1 MLHAICFKCICVG
14 HGRMETAAYATR
26 VPSHD
31 AAVEVSH
38 LHPSDLV
45 RGLRNAK
52 CSVVVAFAFVCS
64 HLLCGWTGG
73 KPG

>member
-1 MLHAICFKCICVG
+1 MA
-14 HGRMETAAYATR
+14 MATYATG

-31 AAVEVSH
+31 ATVEISH

-64 HLLCGWTGG
+64 HLLCDWTGG
-73 KPG
+73 EPG

>member
-1 MLHAICFKCICVG
+1 MA
-14 HGRMETAAYATR
+14 TAAYATG

-31 AAVEVSH
+31 AALEVSH

-52 CSVVVAFAFVCS
+52 YSVVVAFAFVSS
-64 HLLCGWTGG
+64 HLLCDWTGG
-73 KPG
+73 EPG